1 MELDPDINDPR
12 GWKPVVDCMQIR
24 SLLFHRPPQPFIEDI
39 IQISAAPT
47 HRDVDLSLGQ
57 SLDPTSTCI
66 LAALVRIHNFW
77 PAVFEIA
84 CSNALTQK
92 PASSVSTAA

>member
-1 MELDPDINDPR
+1 MELDPDINDLR

-39 IQISAAPT
+39 IQISAAST

-57 SLDPTSTCI
+57 SRDPASTCI
-66 LAALVRIHNFW
+66 LAALVRIHNF
-77 PAVFEIA
+77 
-84 CSNALTQK
+84 
-92 PASSVSTAA
+92 